1 MPDVS
6 GVSQEEKRYES
17 SPVKVPPPSR
27 RRMPSTPQQNSRS
40 SIEERQWQIEM
51 DQIWN
56 ARDRTVFA
64 RMEQYSGK
72 SDSMKV
78 EVEELKSLLGP
89 EDSEVDFRRILGSE
103 EQKGSRDL

>member
-1 MPDVS
+1 MKAHQSKCLRRP
-6 GVSQEEKRYES
+6 EEGCRQRHSKTR
-17 SPVKVPPPSR
+17 V
-27 RRMPSTPQQNSRS
+27 S

-64 RMEQYSGK
+64 RTEQHFGK

-89 EDSEVDFRRILGSE
+89 EDSEVDFRRILGNE